1 MAVDRQPPHN
11 IEAEQSTLGSL
22 IIDPEAYIR
31 VAEFLKADD
40 FYREAHRSIYTAI
53 SELNERHEPADLI
66 TLCDE
71 LERRGILSEVGG
83 PSYVTTLVN
92 LVPTSVHVEH
102 YGHIIERTAT
112 MRRLIAAAGQ
122 IATLGYEDDDDTDAT
137 LDRAEQILFAISQR
151 RLAGDFLPLRTLLHD
166 YLDRIDY
173 VHQHRGQ
180 VAGVPTGFVDLD
192 RLTGGLQPSDLIIVG
207 ARPSMGKC
215 LSARMLVD
223 DPSTGERLSIEEW
236 VQRRIRLVYGV
247 SEQGT
252 LRPTPVS
259 EWIDSGIKPCFRVTT
274 RTGRSVE
281 VTGHHPFRT
290 VRGWE
295 PLHILGVGDRIA
307 VPTALPAFGEDDSWP
322 LSLVRLLA
330 YFIAEGGLTT
340 TCPKF
345 TNTDPTIVEDFRQI
359 ISDHFPTCSIRQD
372 RITYVV
378 FQSRADYRRPNPLVN
393 AIMPLNPVT
402 SWLTRLGLMGKLSK
416 DKSFPKCVWQW
427 SRQHLAEFLRVLLSC
442 DGTIYPLAGRP
453 RIEFCVAS
461 EPLAGD
467 VHHALLRFGVIAKK
481 YRTKYGAWR
490 VEITAPDAVKR
501 YQHKIGW
508 IGEKA
513 QRFSEFAAVIPL
525 RLSNVGQAPRD
536 TWRLVQAARVS
547 QGLSMVEIAR
557 RAGETVRIGK
567 NAGYNPHMRRGIPRP
582 RLRRYADVLNDDQLH
597 AISSADIYW
606 DEIVSIDA
614 IGEQQVYDLTVPD
627 GENFVAEDIFVHNTA
642 LCVSLAHAS
651 AMKHGTVVGMFALEM
666 SAEQI
671 VQRFM
676 SIEAAVDQQRL
687 RTGYIED
694 QEWERIIAAAG
705 ALSEAP
711 IYIDDTPGITTMEVR
726 AKARRLAAQVP
737 LGLIIIDYL
746 QLMQGRGRGDG
757 NRVQE
762 ISEIS
767 RSLKGLA
774 RELDVPVVALAQL
787 SRGVESR
794 QDHHPML
801 SDLRESGSIE
811 QDADIV
817 MFIYRDE
824 VYNPSTDRHG
834 IADIIVAKHRNGPVG
849 QVSLRWLEQTA
860 RFVDL
865 ELYHQPTND

>member
-1 MAVDRQPPHN
+1 MAVDRHSPHSLALPGYDGNGRGLALDRQPPHN

-31 VAEFLKADD
+31 VAEFLRADD
-40 FYREAHRSIYTAI
+40 FYREAHRSIYAAI
-53 SELNERHEPADLI
+53 ADLNERHEPADLI

-71 LERRGILSEVGG
+71 LERRGVLAEVGG
-83 PSYVTTLVN
+83 ISYVTTLVN
-92 LVPTSVHVEH
+92 LVPTSTHVEH

-122 IATLGYEDDDDTDAT
+122 IATLGYEDNEDTEAT

-173 VHQHRGQ
+173 VHQHRGE
-180 VAGVPTGFVDLD
+180 VAGVPTGFTDLD
-192 RLTGGLQPSDLIIVG
+192 RLTGGLQPSDLIIIG
-207 ARPSMGKC
+207 ARPSMGK
-215 LSARMLVD
+215 
-223 DPSTGERLSIEEW
+223 
-236 VQRRIRLVYGV
+236 
-247 SEQGT
+247 
-252 LRPTPVS
+252 
-259 EWIDSGIKPCFRVTT
+259 
-274 RTGRSVE
+274 
-281 VTGHHPFRT
+281 
-290 VRGWE
+290 
-295 PLHILGVGDRIA
+295 
-307 VPTALPAFGEDDSWP
+307 
-322 LSLVRLLA
+322 
-330 YFIAEGGLTT
+330 
-340 TCPKF
+340 
-345 TNTDPTIVEDFRQI
+345 
-359 ISDHFPTCSIRQD
+359 
-372 RITYVV
+372 
-378 FQSRADYRRPNPLVN
+378 
-393 AIMPLNPVT
+393 
-402 SWLTRLGLMGKLSK
+402 
-416 DKSFPKCVWQW
+416 
-427 SRQHLAEFLRVLLSC
+427 
-442 DGTIYPLAGRP
+442 
-453 RIEFCVAS
+453 
-461 EPLAGD
+461 
-467 VHHALLRFGVIAKK
+467 
-481 YRTKYGAWR
+481 
-490 VEITAPDAVKR
+490 
-501 YQHKIGW
+501 
-508 IGEKA
+508 
-513 QRFSEFAAVIPL
+513 
-525 RLSNVGQAPRD
+525 
-536 TWRLVQAARVS
+536 
-547 QGLSMVEIAR
+547 
-557 RAGETVRIGK
+557 
-567 NAGYNPHMRRGIPRP
+567 
-582 RLRRYADVLNDDQLH
+582 
-597 AISSADIYW
+597 
-606 DEIVSIDA
+606 
-614 IGEQQVYDLTVPD
+614 
-627 GENFVAEDIFVHNTA
+627 TA

-687 RTGYIED
+687 RTGYIDD
-694 QEWERIIAAAG
+694 QEWDRIIAAAG

-737 LGLIIIDYL
+737 LGLIVIDYL

-834 IADIIVAKHRNGPVG
+834 IADIIIAKHRNGPVG

>member
-1 MAVDRQPPHN
+1 MAVDRHSPHSLALPGYDGNGRGLALDRQPPHN

-40 FYREAHRSIYTAI
+40 FYREAHRSIYAAI
-53 SELNERHEPADLI
+53 ADLNERHEPADLI

-71 LERRGILSEVGG
+71 LERRGVLAEVGG

-92 LVPTSVHVEH
+92 LVPTSTHVEH

-122 IATLGYEDDDDTDAT
+122 IATLGYEDNEDTEAT

-173 VHQHRGQ
+173 VHQHRGE
-180 VAGVPTGFVDLD
+180 VAGVPTGFADLD
-192 RLTGGLQPSDLIIVG
+192 RLTGGLQPSDLIIIG
-207 ARPSMGKC
+207 ARPSMGK
-215 LSARMLVD
+215 
-223 DPSTGERLSIEEW
+223 
-236 VQRRIRLVYGV
+236 
-247 SEQGT
+247 
-252 LRPTPVS
+252 
-259 EWIDSGIKPCFRVTT
+259 
-274 RTGRSVE
+274 
-281 VTGHHPFRT
+281 
-290 VRGWE
+290 
-295 PLHILGVGDRIA
+295 
-307 VPTALPAFGEDDSWP
+307 
-322 LSLVRLLA
+322 
-330 YFIAEGGLTT
+330 
-340 TCPKF
+340 
-345 TNTDPTIVEDFRQI
+345 
-359 ISDHFPTCSIRQD
+359 
-372 RITYVV
+372 
-378 FQSRADYRRPNPLVN
+378 
-393 AIMPLNPVT
+393 
-402 SWLTRLGLMGKLSK
+402 
-416 DKSFPKCVWQW
+416 
-427 SRQHLAEFLRVLLSC
+427 
-442 DGTIYPLAGRP
+442 
-453 RIEFCVAS
+453 
-461 EPLAGD
+461 
-467 VHHALLRFGVIAKK
+467 
-481 YRTKYGAWR
+481 
-490 VEITAPDAVKR
+490 
-501 YQHKIGW
+501 
-508 IGEKA
+508 
-513 QRFSEFAAVIPL
+513 
-525 RLSNVGQAPRD
+525 
-536 TWRLVQAARVS
+536 
-547 QGLSMVEIAR
+547 
-557 RAGETVRIGK
+557 
-567 NAGYNPHMRRGIPRP
+567 
-582 RLRRYADVLNDDQLH
+582 
-597 AISSADIYW
+597 
-606 DEIVSIDA
+606 
-614 IGEQQVYDLTVPD
+614 
-627 GENFVAEDIFVHNTA
+627 TA

-687 RTGYIED
+687 RTGYIDD
-694 QEWERIIAAAG
+694 QEWDRIIAAAG

-711 IYIDDTPGITTMEVR
+711 IYVDDTPGITTMEVR

-774 RELDVPVVALAQL
+774 RELDVPVIALAQL

-801 SDLRESGSIE
+801 SDLRESGCLPGDSLVFLPDTGTYQRIDKLVGSSGFNVLALNTESWRFEKRPVLRAFSTGRKPVFRLQTRLGRSIRATANHQFLVASGWRRLDRLALGAPIAVGELTESRSDVPTAHPPRHDVVGEIAESRVMAKDQEMNLLAKTTKPLRGYPHQQHRPNGSTLAAPEGLGYPPQWVAFSRGIHPPEAPAAGDFANVARPFIVGWCWDEITSIEAAGEEEVYDLTVDGLHNFVADNVVVHNSIE